1 MCANGLISDKACKP
15 GGLDLS
21 RHCQTVRL
29 DSRENL
35 DIFKKF
41 VSTVEKLRNLDF
53 VSTSMSR
60 PKSLDRDQEICRGME
75 ILSFL
80 DSLSRSRSR
89 SKWIYEYFSSRFLN
103 SSRLLSFSY
112 SKCLHNVQIS
122 LQILICLDN
131 LDKNLDKTKSRLK
144 SLNFKNLNPD
154 KKKFISTGFK
164 SLSRLSRPP
173 GLKAWQQSLNNWVQT
188 LLDGVWT

>member
-1 MCANGLISDKACKP
+1 VCDNGLI
-15 GGLDLS
+15 
-21 RHCQTVRL
+21 RHVSLGVSIC
-29 DSRENL
+29 L
-35 DIFKKF
+35 DIVKQF
-41 VSTVEKLRNLDF
+41 VSTVEKISTFSKSSSRQSRNLDF

-60 PKSLDRDQEICRGME
+60 PKSLDRDREICRGME

-103 SSRLLSFSY
+103 SLRLLSFSY

-122 LQILICLDN
+122 LQILIRLDN

-144 SLNFKNLNPD
+144 SLNFKNLDPD

-173 GLKAWQQSLNNWVQT
+173 GLKA
-188 LLDGVWT
+188 